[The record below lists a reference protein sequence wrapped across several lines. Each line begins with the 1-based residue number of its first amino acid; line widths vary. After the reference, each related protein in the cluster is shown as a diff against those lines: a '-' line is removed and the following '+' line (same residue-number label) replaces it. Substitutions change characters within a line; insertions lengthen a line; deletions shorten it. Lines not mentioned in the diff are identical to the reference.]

1 MTYLNGID
9 ISNMERGLDIK
20 NIDADFVII
29 KATVG
34 VREKDDCF
42 ENWVEDAISDNKKI
56 GIYHY
61 AIGNVKAEEEALFFW
76 ENVKQYCGKGIFIL
90 NWIGKV
96 VDRGPSYAKEFLD
109 EFYKISGKH
118 CLIRMDKETI
128 KKYDW
133 EEVKKDYK
141 LWVIDCPNNNPT
153 QYHYVEQ
160 NGEYDP
166 WDEAIMRQYSRMG
179 IVKGYPAPLNINC
192 FYGEKEDW
200 DSLLENKKFLNE
212 KKENAIKVISE
223 SKAIVEEKNNTKGK
237 TSKVRKSNQYK
248 KTTKK

>member
-1 MTYLNGID
+1 
-9 ISNMERGLDIK
+9 
-20 NIDADFVII
+20 
-29 KATVG
+29 
-34 VREKDDCF
+34 
-42 ENWVEDAISDNKKI
+42 
-56 GIYHY
+56 
-61 AIGNVKAEEEALFFW
+61 
-76 ENVKQYCGKGIFIL
+76 
-90 NWIGKV
+90 
-96 VDRGPSYAKEFLD
+96 
-109 EFYKISGKH
+109 
-118 CLIRMDKETI
+118 MDKETI

-133 EEVKKDYK
+133 GEVKKDYK
-141 LWVIDCPNNNPT
+141 LWIVDCLNNDPT
-153 QYHYVEQ
+153 KYHYVEQ

-223 SKAIVEEKNNTKGK
+223 SKAIVEEKNSTKGK